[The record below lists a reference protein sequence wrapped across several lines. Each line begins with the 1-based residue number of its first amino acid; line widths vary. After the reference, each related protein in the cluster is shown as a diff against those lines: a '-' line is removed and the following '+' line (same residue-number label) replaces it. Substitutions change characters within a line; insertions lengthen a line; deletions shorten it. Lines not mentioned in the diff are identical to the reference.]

1 MAVIVVSNMVNLPDS
16 GSSLPAWLLRCLVRI
31 GQLGMFSLIIRLAH
45 QGSAPKGGTSVRPGS
60 RFGHRRENRY
70 RPAGQQSNRSD
81 RPIGQVVLTFRPRS
95 RRPGNEAVRLRIAVR
110 QNAVMPTA
118 LRLHAPMALPCDAT
132 CSVIR
137 DAVVD
142 VDDTGRISYCGPRQ
156 GAPERPHD
164 VVVRECGGILLP
176 GLINAHAHSP
186 MTLLRGMGAD
196 LPLLRWLNEVIF
208 PAEAR
213 LRPSDV
219 RAGMELG
226 CVEMLRAGITTSA
239 EMYFIAESMVE
250 ATLAV
255 GSRAVL
261 ASAVIDTPALEALG
275 GWRGAVEGI
284 DRWIDADGLRFGPG
298 ERIEL
303 AYGPHSAYLLPPEA
317 LQTIGESAQQRNAL
331 VHTHVAETLA
341 EDTAQREEYGS
352 VPALLDKLGVL
363 EGRVIAA
370 HGVHLSDED
379 IELFARRGVGVA
391 HCPGS
396 NAKLASG
403 TARLVELLAAGVP
416 VGLGTDGPSSNDDL
430 DLWEEVQLAGLFAR
444 TVTGDATA
452 LSARAALLAATRG
465 GAEALHRDDI
475 GALEPGRWADI
486 VHLDVDNP
494 AFATGLDAP
503 DEQVM
508 SNVVWAAGSRSV
520 RDVWVAGEQVL
531 NDREPTRVD
540 RRTVQAAARTAAQ
553 HVRG

>member
-1 MAVIVVSNMVNLPDS
+1 
-16 GSSLPAWLLRCLVRI
+16 
-31 GQLGMFSLIIRLAH
+31 
-45 QGSAPKGGTSVRPGS
+45 
-60 RFGHRRENRY
+60 
-70 RPAGQQSNRSD
+70 
-81 RPIGQVVLTFRPRS
+81 
-95 RRPGNEAVRLRIAVR
+95 
-110 QNAVMPTA
+110 MPTA
-118 LRLHAPMALPCDAT
+118 LRLHAPMALPCDPT

-137 DAVVD
+137 DAVAD
-142 VDDTGRISYCGPRQ
+142 VDDTGRITYCGPRQ
-156 GAPERPHD
+156 DAPERPND
-164 VVVRECGGILLP
+164 VTVRECGGILLP

-250 ATLAV
+250 AALAV

-317 LQTIGESAQQRNAL
+317 LQTIGESAQQRGAL

-379 IELFARRGVGVA
+379 IALFARRGVGVA

-403 TARLVELLAAGVP
+403 TARLVELLGAGVP

-465 GAEALHRDDI
+465 GAAALHRDDI

-503 DEQVM
+503 DEQVL

-520 RDVWVAGEQVL
+520 RDVWVAGEEVL

-553 HVRG
+553 HIRG